1 MLLSTHNSALYIT
14 GQPIEP
20 DKQPFGSSPNHKTNI
35 KTIPYDV
42 RAKGIIPRNSNLP
55 NYA

>member
-20 DKQPFGSSPNHKTNI
+20 DKQPFGSSPNHKTNT
-35 KTIPYDV
+35 KSIPYDV
-42 RAKGIIPRNSNLP
+42 TNPDS
-55 NYA
+55 